1 MTVLRPIADDALF
14 YNSMTF
20 FLLFLLFTV
29 DEIAEKVEEDIISSN
44 PEYEK

>member
-1 MTVLRPIADDALF
+1 
-14 YNSMTF
+14 MTF
-20 FLLFLLFTV
+20 FAQSLEGTA